1 MWGES
6 VAGGIAGGSGGRT
19 ALRGDSAMG
28 PESEGGG
35 PGSEPP
41 PGSVM
46 QAHGRAQR
54 SVPRPPCPSRPTGCC
69 CCSHPARQG
78 GVGTRAS
85 GWIRPPWTLD
95 EAVVCPTL
103 LSPQPAWGP
112 SRELWAG
119 RGPTGPG
126 PAPPAPGVRVRSG
139 ASTTCS
145 GGARRALLRSR
156 HG

>member
-1 MWGES
+1 
-6 VAGGIAGGSGGRT
+6 
-19 ALRGDSAMG
+19 MG
-28 PESEGGG
+28 PESEGGS

-46 QAHGRAQR
+46 QAHG
-54 SVPRPPCPSRPTGCC
+54 PCPAVGPLPSLSFPPHRLLLLLTPCTTGWGGD
-69 CCSHPARQG
+69 QG
-78 GVGTRAS
+78 LRVDQAACL
-85 GWIRPPWTLD
+85 PWTLD